1 MAKAGWDTIKKNP
14 LSAVDAY
21 GYGTLVYEL
30 FNGAF
35 TGPEQSA
42 QVRNIPTNLQ
52 QNYKR
57 LVNPSPK
64 IRLSVAHFL
73 DQGRR
78 SGGFFKTPLIA
89 VSEGIDGLGLKS
101 DNEREEFLGFVNQ
114 RMSAGIKR

>member
-1 MAKAGWDTIKKNP
+1 MF
-14 LSAVDAY
+14 
-21 GYGTLVYEL
+21 EL

-35 TGPEQSA
+35 SADQAA
-42 QVRNIPTNLQ
+42 QVRSIPINLQ

-78 SGGFFKTPLIA
+78 SGGFFKTAVIA
-89 VSEGIDGLGLKS
+89 VSDGIDSLGLKS
-101 DNEREEFLGFVNQ
+101 DGERAEFL
-114 RMSAGIKR
+114 R